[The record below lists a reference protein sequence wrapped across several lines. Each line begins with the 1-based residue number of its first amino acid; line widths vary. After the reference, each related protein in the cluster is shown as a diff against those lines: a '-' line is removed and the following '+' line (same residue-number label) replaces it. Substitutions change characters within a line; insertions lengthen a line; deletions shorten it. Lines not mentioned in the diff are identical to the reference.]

1 MNRREKEKYLE
12 NFEMWL
18 GRKMEVIKWTD
29 KVRNKGVLRRVGQM
43 RTLLKTTR
51 KQNRNSLPTRV
62 T

>member
-29 KVRNKGVLRRVGQM
+29 KVRNKEGLRRVGQD
-43 RTLLKTTR
+43 LSVKGNQEP
-51 KQNRNSLPTRV
+51 KKKFIGS
-62 T
+62 